1 MKQLLEN
8 WLSALQTIT
17 LLVVFIWLVAM
28 ANYLSG
34 FLLSTF
40 GLFPRELTA
49 LPGILVWILLHGSFE
64 HVLMNTTPLFV
75 MGFFVAL
82 RGPWLFIKI
91 TVTVW
96 LVAGIA
102 VWLFGRPAYHIG
114 ASGLVFG
121 YFGFILAIAVYQRS
135 LVDLAV
141 ASFTIFYYGGLI
153 FGVLPI
159 DQFVSWESH
168 LFGLLAGI
176 LAARL
181 FSKAWVDRE
190 AIDTPD

>member
-1 MKQLLEN
+1 MKQLLDN
-8 WLSALQTIT
+8 WLTALQTIT
-17 LLVVFIWLVAM
+17 LLVVLIWLVAV
-28 ANYLSG
+28 ANHLSG
-34 FLLSTF
+34 YLLSAF
-40 GLFPRELTA
+40 GLLPREPQA
-49 LPGILVWILLHGSFE
+49 LFGILFWIVLHGSFE
-64 HVLMNTTPLFV
+64 HLLMNTTPLFV

-82 RGPWLFIKI
+82 RGPWLFFKI

-96 LVAGIA
+96 LIAGIA

-121 YFGFILAIAVYQRS
+121 YFGFILAIAVYERS

-159 DQFVSWESH
+159 EQFVSWESH

-176 LAARL
+176 FAARL
-181 FSKAWVDRE
+181 FSRAWVGEEGRNAVD
-190 AIDTPD
+190 